1 MKKNTTDP
9 GRKAAGRR
17 IKNGVWHVAVT
28 SLLLAALVILNLVV
42 SAIPGRLTTKDVS
55 QGRLFS
61 IGESTLALLS
71 SLDEDVT
78 LNYIEM
84 NGTTDETLLT
94 LLVTYEGASGHVKLK
109 RISAT
114 RNPAFLSQFGENIKA
129 NDVIVT
135 AGDKHTV
142 VDYDSV
148 YQYSMGYDYSYT
160 VTGFDGEGQITS
172 AITYVTQKESPGLYY
187 TTGHGEAA
195 FSSYM
200 TAWLDKAFI
209 PCKAIALVSS
219 EIPDDCGALFINAPA
234 ADFTE
239 AEAEKVLFYLEN
251 GGHVMIVTGSPV
263 LTQETP
269 NLNRVLEA
277 YGISRSGGVVFDP
290 SLNGNYYGMAELV
303 CPQKSELSEITAPL
317 ADYYIL
323 DAAAEGIVLSDEGEQ
338 TWSQTALLTT
348 SDEAYEKPS
357 LDSRTQDREDGDK
370 EGPFVLGAAVE
381 QTFSR
386 DSDGEP
392 DVPVGTEEAG
402 EEEKGTGSTR
412 LLYYSSAY
420 LFDADLLY
428 ASQLEIPE
436 GNMKLFQNSM
446 SWLFNEKTTVA
457 VPVKEY
463 QVERT
468 VIPWATSGLISLVLA
483 IILPAA
489 VIGSGLVIWIR
500 RRRR

>member
-1 MKKNTTDP
+1 MRKNDTDP
-9 GRKAAGRR
+9 AGKAARR
-17 IKNGVWHVAVT
+17 RLKNGAWHLTVT
-28 SLLLAALVILNLVV
+28 SLLLAALVILNMVV
-42 SAIPGRLTTKDVS
+42 SAIPGRYTTKDVS
-55 QGRLFS
+55 QGRLYS
-61 IGESTLALLS
+61 IGESTLALLT
-71 SLDEDVT
+71 SLEEDVT

-94 LLVTYEGASGHVKLK
+94 LLETYEGASGHVKLK

-114 RNPAFLSQFGENIKA
+114 RNPAFLSQYEENIKA

-148 YQYSMGYDYSYT
+148 YQYSMGYDYSYSI
-160 VTGFDGEGQITS
+160 TGFDGEGQITS
-172 AITYVTQKESPGLYY
+172 AITYVTQKESPALYY

-209 PCKAIALVSS
+209 PCREIALVSS
-219 EIPDDCGALFINAPA
+219 EIPEDCGALFINVPA

-239 AEAEKVLFYLEN
+239 AEVQKVLYYLEN
-251 GGHVMIVTGSPV
+251 GGHAMVVTGSPV
-263 LTQETP
+263 LMPDTP
-269 NLNRVLEA
+269 NLNRVLAA

-303 CPQKSELSEITAPL
+303 CPQKSELSEITSPL

-348 SDEAYEKPS
+348 SDESYEKTS
-357 LDSRTQDREDGDK
+357 LDGGTQDREDGDK
-370 EGPFVLGAAVE
+370 EGTFVLGAAVE
-381 QTFSR
+381 QTFSS
-386 DSDGEP
+386 DSDGKP
-392 DVPVGTEEAG
+392 DVPVAQEDAG
-402 EEEKGTGSTR
+402 EEEKSTGSTR

-428 ASQLEIPE
+428 TSQLEIPE
-436 GNMKLFQNSM
+436 GNMRLFQNSI

-457 VPVKEY
+457 VPVKEF

-483 IILPAA
+483 VVLPAL
-489 VIGSGLVIWIR
+489 VIGGGLVIWIR

>member
-1 MKKNTTDP
+1 MRKHDTDP

-17 IKNGVWHVAVT
+17 IRNGAWHVAVT

-42 SAIPGRLTTKDVS
+42 SSIPGRYTTKDVS

-61 IGESTLALLS
+61 IGESTRALLS
-71 SLDEDVT
+71 SLNEDVT

-94 LLVTYEGASGHVKLK
+94 LLETYEGASDHVKLK

-114 RNPAFLSQFGENIKA
+114 RNPAFLSQFEEDITA

-135 AGDKHTV
+135 AGDRHTV

-148 YQYSMGYDYSYT
+148 YEYSMGYDYAYS
-160 VTGFDGEGQITS
+160 VTGFDGEGQVTS
-172 AITYVTQKESPGLYY
+172 AILYVTQEESPGLYY

-209 PCKAIALVSS
+209 PCKEIALVSS
-219 EIPDDCGALFINAPA
+219 EIPEDCGALLINVPA

-239 AEAEKVLFYLEN
+239 AEADKVLFYLEN
-251 GGHVMIVTGSPV
+251 GGHVMLITGSPV
-263 LTQETP
+263 LAAETP
-269 NLNRVLEA
+269 NLNRILDA

-290 SLNGNYYGMAELV
+290 SPNGNYYGMAELV
-303 CPQKSELSEITAPL
+303 SPGKSELSEITSSL

-323 DAAAEGIVLSDEGEQ
+323 DAAAEGIVLADEGEHP
-338 TWSQTALLTT
+338 WSETALLTT
-348 SDEAYEKPS
+348 SEEAYEKTS
-357 LDSRTQDREDGDK
+357 LDGTQEREDGDK
-370 EGPFVLGAAVE
+370 EGPFVLGVAVE
-381 QTFSR
+381 QTFSL

-392 DVPVGTEEAG
+392 DVPIDSEETG
-402 EEEKGTGSTR
+402 EEEKVTGSTR

-420 LFDADLLY
+420 LFNADLLY

-468 VIPWATSGLISLVLA
+468 VIPWATSGLVSLVLA

-489 VIGSGLVIWIR
+489 VIGGGLFIWIR